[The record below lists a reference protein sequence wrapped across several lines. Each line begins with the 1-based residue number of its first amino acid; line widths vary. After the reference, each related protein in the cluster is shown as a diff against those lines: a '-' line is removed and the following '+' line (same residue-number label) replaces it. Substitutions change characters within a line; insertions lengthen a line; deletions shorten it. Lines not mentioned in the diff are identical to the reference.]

1 MNDKKEKRLMT
12 IVASVIVGLI
22 ALILIVMFC
31 ILRSVQNYIG
41 QNYVSNHEY
50 VKTSEIKTY
59 VEENRDELTLIAQ
72 RLIDDQQESHKL
84 YDELSE
90 IKEILES
97 DIYDYFDIDTLEV
110 LKSFGENKRDSF
122 SIYLKSPPED
132 EEYDRC
138 GIYYSPS
145 NTIIDPYGN
154 YQSGDTY
161 TYDGRPDHDRCM
173 YKSERICDCWFYF
186 ETAVW

>member
-12 IVASVIVGLI
+12 IVASVSVGLI

-72 RLIDDQQESHKL
+72 RLL
-84 YDELSE
+84 
-90 IKEILES
+90 
-97 DIYDYFDIDTLEV
+97 
-110 LKSFGENKRDSF
+110 G
-122 SIYLKSPPED
+122 
-132 EEYDRC
+132 
-138 GIYYSPS
+138 
-145 NTIIDPYGN
+145 
-154 YQSGDTY
+154 
-161 TYDGRPDHDRCM
+161 
-173 YKSERICDCWFYF
+173 
-186 ETAVW
+186 